1 MLSAVA
7 ALHARE
13 SRNQLAAVSPV
24 GRAAGLEPLELRADP
39 HAADGLYERHAP
51 RVFAYCLSKLGR
63 REDAEDAVQT
73 TFLHAVRGLRRGV
86 VPSIELA
93 WLLGIA
99 RNVCLSRFE
108 SAGRRGRLEL
118 VCDPVD
124 LERNPAPQGR
134 RDELFGLDEALA
146 QLPEQQRQAVL
157 LRDWRGL
164 SYEEVAA
171 QLGVS
176 LANAETLIFR
186 GRRTLAELLQEEP
199 SAVRRR
205 LGAAGNLGSLA
216 SAIKTALTG
225 TAAATKITAA
235 VAVVAVSG
243 AGVAAGT
250 GAVGVDRSSN
260 TAPVA
265 SKSRANTPVVV
276 AVQDAR
282 AIAAGQPAN
291 ATIVAAPRPAI
302 ERGSTTAEPATAERA
317 KTTPAATPTSGSAS
331 SPSASPNTRSGT
343 TPAAPNSA
351 SPIAAVRVPAVTV
364 PALENVVPATTETV
378 QSTVDQI
385 APALPVE
392 TPQLPDAIGS
402 LPVPAPPPP
411 LVETVVE
418 SVPPVTVA
426 VPAVGPVTVDPPQL
440 LP

>member
-1 MLSAVA
+1 M
-7 ALHARE
+7 
-13 SRNQLAAVSPV
+13 AAVSSV
-24 GRAAGLEPLELRADP
+24 GRAAGLEPLELHVDP
-39 HAADGLYERHAP
+39 HAEDGLYERHAP

-134 RDELFGLDEALA
+134 RDELIGLDEALA

-205 LGAAGNLGSLA
+205 LGAVGNLGSIA

-250 GAVGVDRSSN
+250 GAVEIDRRD
-260 TAPVA
+260 TTPVA
-265 SKSRANTPVVV
+265 SKPRVATP
-276 AVQDAR
+276 ATAADRDAR
-282 AIAAGQPAN
+282 AVAPGQPAN
-291 ATIVAAPRPAI
+291 VTTAAVARPAAKPA
-302 ERGSTTAEPATAERA
+302 STRVDGATAQRA
-317 KTTPAATPTSGSAS
+317 TGTPAASPTSGNAS
-331 SPSASPNTRSGT
+331 
-343 TPAAPNSA
+343 TPAAGPNTSSA
-351 SPIAAVRVPAVTV
+351 TTPVAPSSPAPVAAVRVPAVTV
-364 PALENVVPATTETV
+364 PAVETAVPPTTETV
-378 QSTVDQI
+378 QAAVDGI
-385 APALPVE
+385 ASALPVE
-392 TPQLPDAIGS
+392 TPPLPEAIGS
-402 LPVPAPPPP
+402 VPVPAPPPTPP

-418 SVPPVTVA
+418 SVPPVTVS
-426 VPAVGPVTVDPPQL
+426 VPAITPVTVDPPQL